1 MKVAVLG
8 SAIIALSIIVGIS
21 QFVLFKE
28 YVFMRV
34 TEILKI
40 NEIKRSSIS
49 EVTNQGN
56 SNKNSR
62 HSNQVYP

>member
-40 NEIKRSSIS
+40 NEPTVI
-49 EVTNQGN
+49 Q
-56 SNKNSR
+56 
-62 HSNQVYP
+62 Q